1 MTNYFYLLLLTG
13 LLLTG
18 CNQAKKTAET
28 KDAEKPGL
36 NIADNQ
42 KPDNPGYDPAMD
54 FMITG
59 GEGIEVLGDTLGIK
73 MYISTMYPGDS
84 VSLHAHP
91 DHTIYVLEGG
101 TLAVY
106 INGTEKQVMELP
118 VGAGMIS
125 LPLSDA
131 AVNIGNTT
139 VKILTH
145 DIYRPR

>member
-1 MTNYFYLLLLTG
+1 MTNKIYLLLITG
-13 LLLTG
+13 LLMTG
-18 CNQAKKTAET
+18 CNQASKTVDK
-28 KDAEKPGL
+28 KDAEKSDL

-42 KPDNPGYDPAMD
+42 KPDNPGYDPSMD
-54 FMITG
+54 LMITG
-59 GEGIEVLGDTLGIK
+59 GEAIEILGDTLGIK
-73 MYISTMYPGDS
+73 MYISTMHPGDS
-84 VSLHAHP
+84 VALHTHP
-91 DHTIYVLEGG
+91 DHSIYVLEGG

-106 INGTEKQVMELP
+106 INGTEKQIMELP